1 MFLDLENLNVD
12 QLLEKQIELRKRFSQ
27 AQATGMVGVLDQ
39 MQNML
44 DQISIEIKTK
54 SAQQAVDKE
63 REKRIEDGKD
73 PDDDVLNIGEI
84 E

>member
-1 MFLDLENLNVD
+1 MFLNLENLNVD

-27 AQATGMVGVLDQ
+27 AQATGMVGVLNQ

-63 REKRIEDGKD
+63 RERRIEDGKD
-73 PDDDVLNIGEI
+73 PDDNVLNIGEI